1 MAETETMPGQPQ
13 SPWVARPA
21 GARRQRSAAWQVIAA
36 PGAPPPSAP
45 VEPVPEP
52 EAEAPTVLVF
62 DEGDL
67 ARACAGIAAA
77 VQAAEAEAA
86 AARDERRIAEALEAI
101 ADRLASAD
109 AVLAA
114 QRRQFREAAAV
125 LAAAATEALA
135 LGPGVKLAARL
146 ADALAADCL
155 GRFAPELA
163 LTVEVAPDIADA
175 LAARL
180 AAAPVVKARPGRVA
194 VEPVP
199 GIGPG
204 EARLVWA
211 DGVADW
217 SAQRLHADAAA
228 LIRRLV
234 EPAEPSSNKDR
245 EEA

>member
-1 MAETETMPGQPQ
+1 MAAAKQTSATPVSLWIGR
-13 SPWVARPA
+13 SSDAAHR
-21 GARRQRSAAWQVIAA
+21 RSAAWQVIPE
-36 PGAPPPSAP
+36 PGAPA
-45 VEPVPEP
+45 EPVPVEAVAEP
-52 EAEAPTVLVF
+52 EAMAPKRLAF
-62 DEGDL
+62 DEADL

-77 VQAAEAEAA
+77 VRAAEAEAA
-86 AARDERRIAEALEAI
+86 ALRDERRIAEALEAI
-101 ADRLASAD
+101 AGTLDHND
-109 AVLAA
+109 AVLAE
-114 QRRQFREAAAV
+114 QRRQFRKAAAV

-135 LGPGVKLAARL
+135 LGPGVKIAARL

-155 GRFAPELA
+155 ARLEPELA

-175 LAARL
+175 LAAKL
-180 AAAPVVKARPGRVA
+180 AAAPAVKARPGRVA

-217 SAQRLHADAAA
+217 SVQRLHDDAAA